1 MRTKTLLITAAI
13 GAAAAVA
20 TQAQVYSVNAVGYI
34 NLTAQPGFNLVANQ
48 LIPADA
54 TVTAVLAGVP
64 GGTTVYKYDPATGYD
79 INTYDDLF
87 EEWENPA
94 QTVSP
99 GEGFWL
105 RNPGSED
112 LTITLVGEVPQ
123 GTLSMDLAEGFNLVS
138 SMVPQAG
145 GLVADLG
152 FTPGDGDTVYTYDPA
167 TGYFI
172 SAWDELFGEWDNG
185 EPQIGVGDGFWI
197 RSAAGGTWT
206 RDFSVN

>member
-34 NLTAQPGFNLVANQ
+34 NLTAKPGFNLVANQ
-48 LIPADA
+48 LNPADA

-87 EEWENPA
+87 GEWENPA
-94 QTVSP
+94 QTVEP

-105 RNPGSED
+105 RNPGTED

-123 GTLSMDLAEGFNLVS
+123 GTLSKDLAEGFNLVS

-145 GLVADLG
+145 GLVTDLG
-152 FTPGDGDTVYTYDPA
+152 FAPGGGDVVYTYDPA

-172 SAWDELFGEWDNG
+172 STWDDLFGEWDNG
-185 EPQIGVGDGFWI
+185 EPQVGVGDGFWI